1 VRGEER
7 EERKEGGEGGG
18 ERRGEVRMDVPKS
31 MLTHVGHLI
40 WLTECFISLVKRVK
54 QGHKD
59 VDEDSKV
66 ESYARPGEHLTG
78 NGVLESLCC
87 GGKGRR
93 EIRDEEKRG
102 EKEGR
107 RKRGGATEREL
118 EVEKQERERE
128 GERKEKGCTD

>member
-1 VRGEER
+1 MRGEER

-93 EIRDEEKRG
+93 EIRDEEKQG
-102 EKEGR
+102 EKR
-107 RKRGGATEREL
+107 RGGG
-118 EVEKQERERE
+118 KE
-128 GERKEKGCTD
+128 GEQRKESWR